1 MSQFSFLCP
10 GGAGVGKWLGVRLD
24 RGAEMQVPVL
34 RYRGNNVKKK
44 VEAVVKERLAN
55 KVT

>member
-24 RGAEMQVPVL
+24 RVAEMQVPVL
-34 RYRGNNVKKK
+34 RYRGNNKKK
-44 VEAVVKERLAN
+44 VEAVIKEKLAN

>member
-10 GGAGVGKWLGVRLD
+10 GEAGVGKWLGVRLD
-24 RGAEMQVPVL
+24 RVAEMQVPVL
-34 RYRGNNVKKK
+34 RYRGNNKKK
-44 VEAVVKERLAN
+44 VEEKLAN